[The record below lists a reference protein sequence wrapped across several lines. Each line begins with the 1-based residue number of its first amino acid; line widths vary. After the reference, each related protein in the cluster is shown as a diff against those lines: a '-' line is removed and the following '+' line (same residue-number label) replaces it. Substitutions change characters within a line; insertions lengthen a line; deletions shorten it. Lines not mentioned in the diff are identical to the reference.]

1 MSYNELA
8 EKMQELREVYIN
20 DDGYLYDALWECLG
34 DIRAVINASSIDDKL
49 AAVDELSEKINV
61 SIRSESKLEQ
71 EAQDA
76 LDAFTKWSDIYASE
90 NKGR

>member
-1 MSYNELA
+1 MSELT

-20 DDGYLYDALWECLG
+20 DDGYLYDALWECLN

-49 AAVDELSEKINV
+49 ASVDALSAKINA
-61 SIRSESKLEQ
+61 SIRNESKLEAEAQ
-71 EAQDA
+71 EAIDGFA
-76 LDAFTKWSDIYASE
+76 KWSDIYASE

>member
-1 MSYNELA
+1 MSELT

-20 DDGYLYDALWECLG
+20 DNGYLYDALWECLN

-49 AAVDELSEKINV
+49 AAVDALSEKINV
-61 SIRSESKLEQ
+61 SIRNESQLEQ
-71 EAQDA
+71 EAQNA
-76 LDAFTKWSDIYASE
+76 LDGGFAGWSDIYASE